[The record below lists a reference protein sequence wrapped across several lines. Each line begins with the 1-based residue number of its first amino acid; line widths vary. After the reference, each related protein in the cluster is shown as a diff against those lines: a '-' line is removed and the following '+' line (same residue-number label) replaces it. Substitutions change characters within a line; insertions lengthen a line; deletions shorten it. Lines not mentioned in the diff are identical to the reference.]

1 MGARVAKTAE
11 RSAGRVILCTSS
23 MAILQRLPVDQVS
36 LEAWCQQ
43 WKVARLELFGSA
55 RFDLAAAQ
63 DIDLLVTFLP
73 VAQWSLFDHAQMEQE
88 LSELLGRKVDLVS
101 RRAIEASHNA
111 LRRSAILTGT
121 IPMYD
126 AG

>member
-43 WKVARLELFGSA
+43 WKVARLELFGCA
-55 RFDLAAAQ
+55 RFLWLARAA
-63 DIDLLVTFLP
+63 
-73 VAQWSLFDHAQMEQE
+73 S
-88 LSELLGRKVDLVS
+88 
-101 RRAIEASHNA
+101 
-111 LRRSAILTGT
+111 
-121 IPMYD
+121 
-126 AG
+126 